1 MLITARAESVELW
14 VVGGSVDAEGPVEC
28 IECRGGSVEA
38 ERGVESFLADG
49 TVDIEDCCDRGS
61 VADCFQEG
69 TMADGL

>member
-14 VVGGSVDAEGPVEC
+14 VVGGFVDAEGPVE
-28 IECRGGSVEA
+28 A
-38 ERGVESFLADG
+38 EGAVESFLADG